1 MRVVPDEDRRE
12 DLAPPAPTQGGPL
25 PEPDAPATSP
35 VRSAGAVA
43 GFTPFEVVNP
53 GGASRMLLLCDH
65 ATNIVPPFV
74 AGGSLGL
81 PATEMGRH
89 IAHDVGARG
98 VTLELAR
105 LLDAPA
111 VLSRFSRLVVDPN
124 RSEDDPTL
132 IMKLYDGTIVPANRH
147 VDDAE
152 RERRLET
159 CYRPYHATVT
169 AEIDRRLESGTEPAL
184 ISMHSYTPKLQGR
197 PTRPWHFGILW
208 HHDGRIA
215 LPLIE
220 RLEREHGLCVGDN
233 QPYTGQLEGDTLSH
247 HGTGRGLPHVLIE
260 IRHDLIETEA
270 DQALWAQRLAP
281 ILADV
286 VRTALE
292 EKTDG

>member
-1 MRVVPDEDRRE
+1 MRSAPEEDRVEDVVPR
-12 DLAPPAPTQGGPL
+12 GGTGA
-25 PEPDAPATSP
+25 PEPDAPPTSP
-35 VRSAGAVA
+35 VRSAGRIDDFAPV
-43 GFTPFEVVNP
+43 EVLNA

-65 ATNIVPPFV
+65 ATNIVPDAV
-74 AGGSLGL
+74 NGGSLGL
-81 PATEMGRH
+81 SEAEMGRH

-98 VTLELAR
+98 VTLELSR

-111 VLSRFSRLVVDPN
+111 VMSRFSRLVIDPN

-147 VDDAE
+147 VSAAE
-152 RERRLET
+152 RERRLEA
-159 CYRPYHATVT
+159 YFRPYHATVT
-169 AEIDRRLESGTEPAL
+169 AEIDRRVAAGSEPAL
-184 ISMHSYTPKLQGR
+184 ISMHSYTPKLVGR
-197 PTRPWHFGILW
+197 PERPWHFGILW

-233 QPYTGQLEGDTLSH
+233 QPYSGQLEGDTLSH

-260 IRHDLIETEA
+260 IRHDLIDTEA
-270 DQALWAQRLAP
+270 GQKLWAERLAP

-286 VRTALE
+286 VRDNLE
-292 EKTDG
+292 DNADG